1 VGVGATG
8 VSLGRGVGEI
18 RAVGVA
24 AGVDVTYTTVT
35 GNLVAWAGVGSLV
48 GVCEAARTAV
58 LVGETVGA
66 MKVAGGVG
74 PPDGG
79 GSARHPRPPAIRAS
93 PAATTSEATTR
104 PSIILRP

>member
-24 AGVDVTYTTVT
+24 GGVDVTCTTVT

-66 MKVAGGVG
+66 MKVAGG
-74 PPDGG
+74 G